1 MRLLYAAIAIVAL
14 LSGCASTGDWSSDTP
29 TKGNSKSSRAARVN
43 LRNQSVS
50 KVYAPSDNLWLRI
63 RDGFQMEPMNSPL
76 EIEQVRWLSARPDY
90 VNRSMARS
98 SRYLF
103 YIVQEVNAR
112 NMPTEIALLPFV
124 ESAFVT
130 NAKSNAKAVGL
141 WQFMPATGKDFQLT
155 QNVFRDERRDI
166 LQSTDAA
173 LDYLQRLNDQFGSW
187 ELALAAY
194 NWGAGNI
201 LKAQKKNIAL
211 GLPTDYESLSLPK
224 ETRNYVPKL
233 MAYRQI
239 VLDPS
244 AYGIVLPELEN
255 HPYFVAVDV
264 GNDIDVALAIKL
276 AEIPPEEFQSLNPSF
291 NKPVILSNA
300 NQQILL
306 PFGHAEIFQENL
318 KRYNKPLSTW
328 TAVRVSKTEGVD
340 QAAKTLGVDAEAL
353 RQVNGIPKGMRI
365 KAGSTV
371 LIPKSNGHPG
381 DVSSAMADN
390 ASLSLEKPPPPQ
402 PKCAAPP
409 KNSKGSK
416 GGRNTKSVKC
426 EGPKQTKGVQTAASK
441 GNSSSKNAASQHKS
455 ASTGLAKSAK
465 NGSSASPGDKISAK
479 GASKNQ

>member
-1 MRLLYAAIAIVAL
+1 MRLIFAAIAVAVF
-14 LSGCASTGDWSSDTP
+14 LSGCASTGVWSSDTP
-29 TKGNSKSSRAARVN
+29 AKAGSKASKATSVN
-43 LRNQSVS
+43 LKNQSVS
-50 KVYAPSDNLWLRI
+50 KVYAPSDNLWIRI
-63 RDGFQMEPMNSPL
+63 RDGFQMEPMNTPL

-90 VNRSMARS
+90 VNRSMTRS

-130 NAKSNAKAVGL
+130 HAKSSAKAVGL

-155 QNVFRDERRDI
+155 QNVFRDERRDV

-173 LDYLQRLNDQFGSW
+173 LDYLQRLYNQFGSW

-194 NWGAGNI
+194 NWGAGNVA
-201 LKAQKKNIAL
+201 KAQKRNLAA
-211 GLPTDYESLSLPK
+211 GLPTDYESLNMPR
-224 ETRNYVPKL
+224 ETRMYVPKL

-239 VLDPS
+239 VLDPT

-255 HPYFVAVDV
+255 HPYFVALEV

-276 AEIPPEEFQSLNPSF
+276 AEIPEDEFHSLNPSF

-318 KRYNKPLSTW
+318 KKYTKPLSSW
-328 TAVRVSKTEGVD
+328 TAVRISKTESVD
-340 QAAKTLGVDAEAL
+340 QAAKTLGVSPEAL
-353 RQVNGIPKGMRI
+353 RQVNAIPSGMRI

-371 LIPKSNGHPG
+371 IIPKVGNRSG

-390 ASLSLEKPPPPQ
+390 ASLSLVKPPPPT
-402 PKCAAPP
+402 PNCPKPAKGVKNAKAVKCAP
-409 KNSKGSK
+409 
-416 GGRNTKSVKC
+416 VK
-426 EGPKQTKGVQTAASK
+426 PNKGVETVAKAKSPQ
-441 GNSSSKNAASQHKS
+441 KNAASQHKS

-465 NGSSASPGDKISAK
+465 NVTSASSSGNPSAK
-479 GASKNQ
+479 GASKNP

>member
-1 MRLLYAAIAIVAL
+1 MRLIYAAIAVAVF
-14 LSGCASTGDWSSDTP
+14 LSGCASTGVWSSDTP
-29 TKGNSKSSRAARVN
+29 AKAGSKASKATSVN
-43 LRNQSVS
+43 LKNQSVS
-50 KVYAPSDNLWLRI
+50 KVYAPSDNLWIRI
-63 RDGFQMEPMNSPL
+63 RDGFQMEPMNTPL

-90 VNRSMARS
+90 VNRSMTRS

-130 NAKSNAKAVGL
+130 HAKSSAKAVGL

-155 QNVFRDERRDI
+155 QNVFRDERRDV

-173 LDYLQRLNDQFGSW
+173 LDYLQRLYNQFGSW

-194 NWGAGNI
+194 NWGAGNVA
-201 LKAQKKNIAL
+201 KAQKRNLAA
-211 GLPTDYESLSLPK
+211 GLSTDYESLNMPR
-224 ETRNYVPKL
+224 ETRMYVPKL

-255 HPYFVAVDV
+255 HPYFVALDV

-276 AEIPPEEFQSLNPSF
+276 AEIPEDEFHSLNPSF

-318 KRYNKPLSTW
+318 KKYTKPLSSW
-328 TAVRVSKTEGVD
+328 TAVRISKTESVD
-340 QAAKTLGVDAEAL
+340 QAAKTLGVSPEAL
-353 RQVNGIPKGMRI
+353 RQVNAIPSGMRI

-371 LIPKSNGHPG
+371 IIPKVGNRSG

-390 ASLSLEKPPPPQ
+390 ASLSLVKPPPPT
-402 PKCAAPP
+402 PNCPKPAKGVKNAKAVKCAP
-409 KNSKGSK
+409 
-416 GGRNTKSVKC
+416 VK
-426 EGPKQTKGVQTAASK
+426 PNKGVETVAKAKSPQ
-441 GNSSSKNAASQHKS
+441 KNAASQHKS

-465 NGSSASPGDKISAK
+465 NVTSASSSGNPSAK
-479 GASKNQ
+479 GTSKNP

>member
-1 MRLLYAAIAIVAL
+1 MRLPLVAILLAVF
-14 LSGCASTGDWSSDTP
+14 LSGCASTTDWSSDTS
-29 TKGNSKSSRAARVN
+29 TKANPKSSKAPRVN
-43 LRNQSVS
+43 LKNQSVS
-50 KVYAPSDNLWLRI
+50 QVYAPSDNLWIRI
-63 RDGFQMEPMNSPL
+63 RDGFQMEPMNTPI

-130 NAKSNAKAVGL
+130 NAKSSAKAVGL
-141 WQFMPATGKDFQLT
+141 WQFMPATGKDFRLT
-155 QNVFRDERRDI
+155 QNVFRDERRDV

-173 LDYLQRLNDQFGSW
+173 LDYLQRLYNQFGSW

-201 LKAQKKNIAL
+201 AKAQKRNLAA
-211 GLPTDYESLSLPK
+211 GLPTNYESLTMPK

-239 VLDPS
+239 VLDPQ

-255 HPYFVAVDV
+255 HPYFVALDID
-264 GNDIDVALAIKL
+264 NDIDVAIVIKL
-276 AEIPPEEFQSLNPSF
+276 AEIPEEEFHKLNPSF

-306 PFGHAEIFQENL
+306 PFAHAEIFQANL
-318 KRYNKPLSTW
+318 KSYTKPLSSW
-328 TAVRVSKTEGVD
+328 TAVKISKTESVD
-340 QAAKTLGVDAEAL
+340 QVAKTLGVDVDAL
-353 RQVNGIPKGMRI
+353 RTVNGIPRGMRV

-371 LIPKSNGHPG
+371 LVPKTNRNPG
-381 DVSSAMADN
+381 DVSTAMAEN
-390 ASLSLEKPPPPQ
+390 ASLSLEKPAPPV
-402 PKCAAPP
+402 PKCGKSSKSGQNAKCA
-409 KNSKGSK
+409 KTKGSASGK
-416 GGRNTKSVKC
+416 NT
-426 EGPKQTKGVQTAASK
+426 
-441 GNSSSKNAASQHKS
+441 ASQHKS
-455 ASTGLAKSAK
+455 ASTGVAKSAK
-465 NGSSASPGDKISAK
+465 NGSSAAPSAK
-479 GASKNQ
+479 GGASIK

>member
-1 MRLLYAAIAIVAL
+1 MRLVYVSLLIAAF

-29 TKGNSKSSRAARVN
+29 TKQGSKASGATRIN
-43 LRNQSVS
+43 LKNQSVS

-63 RDGFQMEPMNSPL
+63 RDGFQMKPMNSPL

-130 NAKSNAKAVGL
+130 NAKSSAKAVGL

-155 QNVFRDERRDI
+155 QNVFRDERRDV

-173 LDYLQRLNDQFGSW
+173 LDYLQRLNNQFGSW

-194 NWGAGNI
+194 NWGAGNVA
-201 LKAQKKNIAL
+201 KAQKRNLAA
-211 GLPTDYESLSLPK
+211 GLPTDYESLTMPR
-224 ETRNYVPKL
+224 ETRMYVPKL
-233 MAYRQI
+233 MAYRAI

-264 GNDIDVALAIKL
+264 GSDIDVALVIKL
-276 AEIPPEEFQSLNPSF
+276 AEIPEDEFHSLNPSF

-306 PFGHAEIFQENL
+306 PFGHAEIFQSNL
-318 KRYNKPLSTW
+318 KQYTKPLSTW
-328 TAVRVSKTEGVD
+328 TAVKVSKTETVD
-340 QAAKTLGVDAEAL
+340 QAAKTLGVEADAL

-371 LIPKSNGHPG
+371 IIPKTGNRSG

-390 ASLSLEKPPPPQ
+390 ASLSLEKPSSSASKCPKPAKGAKNAKAV
-402 PKCAAPP
+402 KCAPA
-409 KNSKGSK
+409 KS
-416 GGRNTKSVKC
+416 NTAA
-426 EGPKQTKGVQTAASK
+426 QTAGSK
-441 GNSSSKNAASQHKS
+441 GNSSPKNAASQHKS

-465 NGSSASPGDKISAK
+465 NGSSAPASNSSSNK
-479 GASKNQ
+479 GASKNP

>member
-1 MRLLYAAIAIVAL
+1 MRLIYAAIAVAVF
-14 LSGCASTGDWSSDTP
+14 LSGCASTGVWSSDTP
-29 TKGNSKSSRAARVN
+29 AKAGSKASKATSVN
-43 LRNQSVS
+43 LKNQSVS
-50 KVYAPSDNLWLRI
+50 KVYAPSDNLWIRI
-63 RDGFQMEPMNSPL
+63 RDGFQMEPMNTPL

-90 VNRSMARS
+90 VNRSMTRS

-130 NAKSNAKAVGL
+130 HAKSSAKAVGL

-155 QNVFRDERRDI
+155 QNVFRDERRDV

-173 LDYLQRLNDQFGSW
+173 LDYLQRLYNQFGSW

-194 NWGAGNI
+194 NWGAGNVA
-201 LKAQKKNIAL
+201 KAQKRNLAA
-211 GLPTDYESLSLPK
+211 GLPTDYESLNMPR
-224 ETRNYVPKL
+224 ETRMYVPKL

-255 HPYFVAVDV
+255 HPYFVALDV

-276 AEIPPEEFQSLNPSF
+276 AEIPEDEFHSLNPSF

-318 KRYNKPLSTW
+318 KKYTKPLSSW
-328 TAVRVSKTEGVD
+328 TAVRISKTESVD
-340 QAAKTLGVDAEAL
+340 QAAKTLGVSPEAL
-353 RQVNGIPKGMRI
+353 RQVNAIPSGMRI

-371 LIPKSNGHPG
+371 IIPKVGNRSG

-390 ASLSLEKPPPPQ
+390 ASLSLVKPPPPT
-402 PKCAAPP
+402 PNCPKPAKGAKNAKAVKCAP
-409 KNSKGSK
+409 
-416 GGRNTKSVKC
+416 VK
-426 EGPKQTKGVQTAASK
+426 PNKGVETVAKAKSPQ
-441 GNSSSKNAASQHKS
+441 KNAASQHKS

-465 NGSSASPGDKISAK
+465 NVTSASSSGNPSAK
-479 GASKNQ
+479 GASKNP

>member
-1 MRLLYAAIAIVAL
+1 MLWRYAAIVLIAA

-29 TKGNSKSSRAARVN
+29 TRQDPRASKAKRVN
-43 LRNQSVS
+43 LKDQSVS
-50 KVYAPSDNLWLRI
+50 DVYAPSSNLWIRI
-63 RDGFQMEPMNSPL
+63 RDGFQMEPMNTPL

-103 YIVQEVNAR
+103 YIVQEVNTR

-130 NAKSNAKAVGL
+130 NAKSSAKAMGL

-155 QNVFRDERRDI
+155 QNVFRDERRDV

-173 LDYLQRLNDQFGSW
+173 LDYLQRLYKQFGSW
-187 ELALAAY
+187 DLALAAY
-194 NWGAGNI
+194 NWGAGNVS
-201 LKAQKKNIAL
+201 KAQKRNLAA
-211 GLPTDYESLSLPK
+211 GLPTDYLSLKMPN

-239 VLDPS
+239 VLDPQ

-264 GNDIDVALAIKL
+264 GSDIDVDLVIKL
-276 AEIPPEEFQSLNPSF
+276 AEIPSDEFHSLNPSF

-318 KRYNKPLSTW
+318 KKYTKPLSSW
-328 TAVRVSKTEGVD
+328 TAVQVAKTETVD
-340 QAAKTLGVDAEAL
+340 KAAKTLGVDVDSL
-353 RQVNGIPKGMRI
+353 REVNAIPKGMRI
-365 KAGSTV
+365 RAGSTLLV
-371 LIPKSNGHPG
+371 PKTSQRPG
-381 DVSSAMADN
+381 DISVAMAEN
-390 ASLSLEKPPPPQ
+390 ASLSLDKGGSPAPK
-402 PKCAAPP
+402 KCA
-409 KNSKGSK
+409 KGAK
-416 GGRNTKSVKC
+416 CPAVK
-426 EGPKQTKGVQTAASK
+426 PAKVASK
-441 GNSSSKNAASQHKS
+441 GNSSKNNAASQHKS
-455 ASTGLAKSAK
+455 ASTDLAKSAK
-465 NGSSASPGDKISAK
+465 NGSSKSASTTAKTSNGKGVSKI
-479 GASKNQ
+479 Q

>member
-1 MRLLYAAIAIVAL
+1 MLWRYAAIVLIAA

-29 TKGNSKSSRAARVN
+29 TRQDPRASKAKRVN
-43 LRNQSVS
+43 LKDQSVS
-50 KVYAPSDNLWLRI
+50 DVYAPSSNLWIRI
-63 RDGFQMEPMNSPL
+63 RDGFQMEPMNTPL

-103 YIVQEVNAR
+103 YIVQEVNTR

-130 NAKSNAKAVGL
+130 NAKSSAKAMGL
-141 WQFMPATGKDFQLT
+141 WQFMPATGKDFRLT
-155 QNVFRDERRDI
+155 QNVFRDERRDV

-173 LDYLQRLNDQFGSW
+173 LDYLQRLHKQFGSL

-194 NWGAGNI
+194 NWGAGNVA
-201 LKAQKKNIAL
+201 KAQKRNLAA
-211 GLPTDYESLSLPK
+211 GLPTDYLSLKMPN

-239 VLDPS
+239 VLDPQ

-264 GNDIDVALAIKL
+264 GSDIDVALVIQL
-276 AEIPPEEFQSLNPSF
+276 SEIPEDEFHSLNPSF

-306 PFGHAEIFQENL
+306 PFGHAEIFQANL
-318 KRYNKPLSTW
+318 KKYTKPLSSW
-328 TAVRVSKTEGVD
+328 AAVQVTKTESVD
-340 QAAKTLGVDAEAL
+340 QCAKTLGVDAETL

-365 KAGSTV
+365 RSGSTV
-371 LIPKSNGHPG
+371 LVPKTSSRVG
-381 DVSSAMADN
+381 DISVAMAEN
-390 ASLSLEKPPPPQ
+390 ASLNLDKSAPAPK
-402 PKCAAPP
+402 KCA
-409 KNSKGSK
+409 KGAK
-416 GGRNTKSVKC
+416 CPAVKPTKV
-426 EGPKQTKGVQTAASK
+426 ASK
-441 GNSSSKNAASQHKS
+441 GNSSKNNAASQHKS
-455 ASTGLAKSAK
+455 ASTDLAKSAK
-465 NGSSASPGDKISAK
+465 NGSSKSASTTAKTSNGKGVSKI
-479 GASKNQ
+479 Q

>member
-1 MRLLYAAIAIVAL
+1 MRLLMSAL
-14 LSGCASTGDWSSDTP
+14 MLAVFLSGCASTGDWSSDTP
-29 TKGNSKSSRAARVN
+29 TKANPKASKAARVN
-43 LRNQSVS
+43 LQNQSVS

-63 RDGFQMEPMNSPL
+63 RDGFQMEPMNGPL
-76 EIEQVRWLSARPDY
+76 EIEQVRWLAARPDY
-90 VNRSMARS
+90 VHRSMARS

-130 NAKSNAKAVGL
+130 NAKSSAKAVGL
-141 WQFMPATGKDFQLT
+141 WQFMPATGKDFRLT
-155 QNVFRDERRDI
+155 QNVFRDERRDV

-173 LDYLQRLNDQFGSW
+173 LDYLQRLYSQFGSW

-201 LKAQKKNIAL
+201 SKAQKRNIAA
-211 GLPTDYESLSLPK
+211 GLPIDYESLTMPK

-264 GNDIDVALAIKL
+264 GNDIDVAVVIKL
-276 AEIPPEEFQSLNPSF
+276 AEIPSEEFHNLNPSF

-306 PFGHAEIFQENL
+306 PFAHAEIFQDNL
-318 KRYNKPLSTW
+318 KNYTKPLASW
-328 TAVRVSKTEGVD
+328 TAVKVTKTESLD
-340 QAAKTLGVDAEAL
+340 QAAKTLGVDSEVL
-353 RQVNGIPKGMRI
+353 RDMNGIPKGMRI
-365 KAGSTV
+365 KAGST
-371 LIPKSNGHPG
+371 LIVPKTSGRSG
-381 DVSSAMADN
+381 DVSTAMAEN
-390 ASLSLEKPPPPQ
+390 ASLSLEKPPPPA
-402 PKCAAPP
+402 PPNKCAKPIKAV
-409 KNSKGSK
+409 KGAK
-416 GGRNTKSVKC
+416 PVKC
-426 EGPKQTKGVQTAASK
+426 APAKQVKTIEKAGSK
-441 GNSSSKNAASQHKS
+441 GNSSPNNAASQHKS

-465 NGSSASPGDKISAK
+465 NGSSTNSSSK
-479 GASKNQ
+479 GASKKQ

>member
-1 MRLLYAAIAIVAL
+1 
-14 LSGCASTGDWSSDTP
+14 
-29 TKGNSKSSRAARVN
+29 
-43 LRNQSVS
+43 
-50 KVYAPSDNLWLRI
+50 
-63 RDGFQMEPMNSPL
+63 MNSPL

-173 LDYLQRLNDQFGSW
+173 LDYLQRLNNQFGSW

-201 LKAQKKNIAL
+201 VKAQKRNLAE
-211 GLPTDYESLSLPK
+211 GLPTDYESLTLPR
-224 ETRNYVPKL
+224 ETRMYVPKL

-239 VLDPS
+239 VLDPE
-244 AYGIVLPELEN
+244 AYGIVLPKLEN
-255 HPYFVAVDV
+255 HPYFVALDV
-264 GNDIDVALAIKL
+264 GNDIDVALVIKL
-276 AEIPPEEFQSLNPSF
+276 AEIPDDEFYILNPSF

-300 NQQILL
+300 GQQILL

-328 TAVRVSKTEGVD
+328 TAVKVTKTESLE
-340 QAAKTLGVDAEAL
+340 QTAKTLGVDPESL

-365 KAGSTV
+365 KSGSTV
-371 LIPKSNGHPG
+371 LIPKTSNRPG

-390 ASLSLEKPPPPQ
+390 ASLSLEKPPPPPPP
-402 PKCAAPP
+402 PKCP
-409 KNSKGSK
+409 KPTKGTKGSK
-416 GGRNTKSVKC
+416 PAKCPPAKSDKGGTV
-426 EGPKQTKGVQTAASK
+426 ASK
-441 GNSSSKNAASQHKS
+441 GNSSLKNAATQHKS
-455 ASTGLAKSAK
+455 ASTDLAKSAK
-465 NGSSASPGDKISAK
+465 NGNSPSHSAK
-479 GASKNQ
+479 NTKKGDGKAP

>member
-1 MRLLYAAIAIVAL
+1 MRVMYAALVL
-14 LSGCASTGDWSSDTP
+14 LVFLSGCASTGDWSSDTP
-29 TKGNSKSSRAARVN
+29 TKSSPKASRAARVN
-43 LRNQSVS
+43 LQNQSVS
-50 KVYAPSDNLWLRI
+50 KVYAPSDNLWIRI

-90 VNRSMARS
+90 VHRSMARS

-130 NAKSNAKAVGL
+130 HAKSSAKAVGL

-155 QNVFRDERRDI
+155 QNVFRDERRDV

-173 LDYLQRLNDQFGSW
+173 LDYLQRLHNQFGSW

-194 NWGAGNI
+194 NWGAGNVA
-201 LKAQKKNIAL
+201 KAQKRNLAA
-211 GLPTDYESLSLPK
+211 GLPTDYESLTMPK
-224 ETRNYVPKL
+224 ETRMYVPKL
-233 MAYRQI
+233 MAYRAI

-244 AYGIVLPELEN
+244 AYGIVLPQLEN

-264 GNDIDVALAIKL
+264 GSDIDVALAIKL
-276 AEIPPEEFQSLNPSF
+276 AEIPEDEFHSLNPSF

-306 PFGHAEIFQENL
+306 PFGHAEIFQANL
-318 KRYNKPLSTW
+318 KKYTKPLATW
-328 TAVRVSKTEGVD
+328 TAIKVSKTESVD
-340 QAAKTLGVDAEAL
+340 QAAKTLGVDPDAL

-371 LIPKSNGHPG
+371 IIPKTGSRGG
-381 DVSSAMADN
+381 DVSSALADN
-390 ASLSLEKPPPPQ
+390 ASLSLEKPPPPPPP
-402 PKCAAPP
+402 PKCAKPVKGA
-409 KNSKGSK
+409 KNSKA
-416 GGRNTKSVKC
+416 VKC
-426 EGPKQTKGVQTAASK
+426 PPAKPNKATENAANKGKSAP
-441 GNSSSKNAASQHKS
+441 NNAASQHKS

-465 NGSSASPGDKISAK
+465 N
-479 GASKNQ
+479 

>member
-1 MRLLYAAIAIVAL
+1 MRLVYVSLLIAAF

-29 TKGNSKSSRAARVN
+29 TKQGSKASGATRIN
-43 LRNQSVS
+43 LKNQSVS

-63 RDGFQMEPMNSPL
+63 RDGFQMKSMNSPL

-130 NAKSNAKAVGL
+130 NAKSSAKAVGL

-155 QNVFRDERRDI
+155 QNVFRDERRDV

-173 LDYLQRLNDQFGSW
+173 LDYLQRLNNQFGSW

-194 NWGAGNI
+194 NWGAGNVA
-201 LKAQKKNIAL
+201 KAQKRNLAA
-211 GLPTDYESLSLPK
+211 GLPTDYESLTMPR
-224 ETRNYVPKL
+224 ETRMYVPKL
-233 MAYRQI
+233 MAYRAI

-264 GNDIDVALAIKL
+264 GSDIDVALVIKL
-276 AEIPPEEFQSLNPSF
+276 AEIPEDEFHSLNPSF

-306 PFGHAEIFQENL
+306 PFGHAEIFQSNL
-318 KRYNKPLSTW
+318 KQYTKPLSTW
-328 TAVRVSKTEGVD
+328 TAVKVSKTETVD
-340 QAAKTLGVDAEAL
+340 QAAKTLGVEADAL

-371 LIPKSNGHPG
+371 IIPKTGNRSG

-390 ASLSLEKPPPPQ
+390 ASLSLEKPSSSASKCPKPAKGAKNAKAV
-402 PKCAAPP
+402 KCAPA
-409 KNSKGSK
+409 KS
-416 GGRNTKSVKC
+416 NTAA
-426 EGPKQTKGVQTAASK
+426 QTAGSK
-441 GNSSSKNAASQHKS
+441 GNSSPKNAASQHKS

-465 NGSSASPGDKISAK
+465 NDSSVSSSTNSSGR
-479 GASKNQ
+479 GTSKNR

>member
-1 MRLLYAAIAIVAL
+1 MRLIYAAIAVAVF
-14 LSGCASTGDWSSDTP
+14 LSGCASTGVWSSDTP
-29 TKGNSKSSRAARVN
+29 AKAGPKASKATSVN
-43 LRNQSVS
+43 LKNQSVS
-50 KVYAPSDNLWLRI
+50 KVYAPSDNLWIRI
-63 RDGFQMEPMNSPL
+63 RDGFQMEPMNTPL

-90 VNRSMARS
+90 VNRSMTRS

-130 NAKSNAKAVGL
+130 HAKSSAKAVGL

-155 QNVFRDERRDI
+155 QNVFRDERRDV

-173 LDYLQRLNDQFGSW
+173 LDYLQRLYNQFGSW

-194 NWGAGNI
+194 NWGAGNVA
-201 LKAQKKNIAL
+201 KAQKRNLAA
-211 GLPTDYESLSLPK
+211 GLPTDYESLNMPR
-224 ETRNYVPKL
+224 ETRMYVPKL

-255 HPYFVAVDV
+255 HPYFVALDV

-276 AEIPPEEFQSLNPSF
+276 AEIPEDEFHSLNPSF

-318 KRYNKPLSTW
+318 KKYTKPLSSW
-328 TAVRVSKTEGVD
+328 TAVRISKTESVD
-340 QAAKTLGVDAEAL
+340 QAAKTLGVSPEAL
-353 RQVNGIPKGMRI
+353 RQVNAIPSGMRI

-371 LIPKSNGHPG
+371 IIPKVGNRSG

-390 ASLSLEKPPPPQ
+390 ASLSLVKPPPPT
-402 PKCAAPP
+402 PNCPKPAKGVKNAKAVKCAP
-409 KNSKGSK
+409 
-416 GGRNTKSVKC
+416 VK
-426 EGPKQTKGVQTAASK
+426 PNKGVETVAKAKSPQ
-441 GNSSSKNAASQHKS
+441 KNAASQHKS

-465 NGSSASPGDKISAK
+465 NVTSASSSGNPSAK
-479 GASKNQ
+479 GASKNP

>member
-1 MRLLYAAIAIVAL
+1 MRLIFAAIAVAVF
-14 LSGCASTGDWSSDTP
+14 LSGCASTGVWSSDTP
-29 TKGNSKSSRAARVN
+29 TKTGSKASKATSVN
-43 LRNQSVS
+43 LKNQSVS
-50 KVYAPSDNLWLRI
+50 KVYAPSDNLWIRI
-63 RDGFQMEPMNSPL
+63 RDGFQMEPMNTPL

-90 VNRSMARS
+90 VNRSMTRS

-130 NAKSNAKAVGL
+130 HAKSSAKAVGL

-155 QNVFRDERRDI
+155 QNVFRDERRDV

-173 LDYLQRLNDQFGSW
+173 LDYLQRLYNQFGSW

-194 NWGAGNI
+194 NWGAGNVA
-201 LKAQKKNIAL
+201 KAQKRNLAA
-211 GLPTDYESLSLPK
+211 GLPTDYESLNMPR
-224 ETRNYVPKL
+224 ETRMYVPKL

-255 HPYFVAVDV
+255 HPYFVALDV

-276 AEIPPEEFQSLNPSF
+276 AEIPEDEFHSLNPSF

-318 KRYNKPLSTW
+318 KKYTKPLSSW
-328 TAVRVSKTEGVD
+328 TAVRISKTKSVD
-340 QAAKTLGVDAEAL
+340 QAAKTLGVSPEAL
-353 RQVNGIPKGMRI
+353 RQVNAIPSGMRI

-371 LIPKSNGHPG
+371 IIPKVGNRSG

-390 ASLSLEKPPPPQ
+390 ASLSLVKPPPPT
-402 PKCAAPP
+402 PNCPKPAKGVKNAKAVKCAP
-409 KNSKGSK
+409 
-416 GGRNTKSVKC
+416 VK
-426 EGPKQTKGVQTAASK
+426 PNKGVETVAKAKSPQ
-441 GNSSSKNAASQHKS
+441 KNAASQHKS

-465 NGSSASPGDKISAK
+465 NVTSASSSGNPSAK
-479 GASKNQ
+479 GASKNP

>member
-1 MRLLYAAIAIVAL
+1 MLWRYAAILLIAV

-29 TKGNSKSSRAARVN
+29 TRQDPRASKAKRVN
-43 LRNQSVS
+43 LKNQSVS
-50 KVYAPSDNLWLRI
+50 DLYAPSSNLWIRI
-63 RDGFQMEPMNSPL
+63 RDGFEMEPMNTPL

-90 VNRSMARS
+90 VNRSMTRS

-130 NAKSNAKAVGL
+130 NAKSSAKAMGL
-141 WQFMPATGKDFQLT
+141 WQFMPATGKDFRLT
-155 QNVFRDERRDI
+155 QNVFRDERRDV

-173 LDYLQRLNDQFGSW
+173 LDYLQRLYKQFGSW

-194 NWGAGNI
+194 NWGAGNVA
-201 LKAQKKNIAL
+201 KAQKRNLAA
-211 GLPTDYESLSLPK
+211 GLPTDYLSLKMPN

-239 VLDPS
+239 VLDPQ

-264 GNDIDVALAIKL
+264 GSDIDVDLAIKL
-276 AEIPPEEFQSLNPSF
+276 AEIPLDEFHSLNPSF

-306 PFGHAEIFQENL
+306 PFGHAEIFQANL
-318 KRYNKPLSTW
+318 KQYTKPLSSW
-328 TAVRVSKTEGVD
+328 AAVQVTKTESVD
-340 QAAKTLGVDAEAL
+340 QCAKTLGVDADTL
-353 RQVNGIPKGMRI
+353 REVNGIPKGMRI
-365 KAGSTV
+365 RSGSTV
-371 LIPKSNGHPG
+371 LVPKTSRRPG
-381 DVSSAMADN
+381 DISLAMAEN
-390 ASLSLEKPPPPQ
+390 GSLSLDKPAPPAPK
-402 PKCAAPP
+402 KCA
-409 KNSKGSK
+409 KGAKCPVAKSAK
-416 GGRNTKSVKC
+416 G
-426 EGPKQTKGVQTAASK
+426 AAK
-441 GNSSSKNAASQHKS
+441 GNSSANNAASQHKS

-465 NGSSASPGDKISAK
+465 NGSAKTTGSTVKASNSK
-479 GASKNQ
+479 GASKIQ

>member
-1 MRLLYAAIAIVAL
+1 MRLIYVSLLIAAF

-29 TKGNSKSSRAARVN
+29 TKQGSKASGATRIN
-43 LRNQSVS
+43 LKNQSVS

-63 RDGFQMEPMNSPL
+63 RDGFQMKPMNSPL

-130 NAKSNAKAVGL
+130 NAKSSAKAVGL

-155 QNVFRDERRDI
+155 QNVFRDERRDV

-173 LDYLQRLNDQFGSW
+173 LDYLQRLNNQFGSW

-194 NWGAGNI
+194 NWGAGNVA
-201 LKAQKKNIAL
+201 KAQKRNLAA
-211 GLPTDYESLSLPK
+211 GLPTDYESLTMPR
-224 ETRNYVPKL
+224 ETRMYVPKL
-233 MAYRQI
+233 MAYRAI

-264 GNDIDVALAIKL
+264 GSDIDVALVIKL
-276 AEIPPEEFQSLNPSF
+276 AEIPEDEFHSLNPSF

-306 PFGHAEIFQENL
+306 PFGHAEIFQSNL
-318 KRYNKPLSTW
+318 KQYTKPLSTW
-328 TAVRVSKTEGVD
+328 TAVKVSKTETVD
-340 QAAKTLGVDAEAL
+340 QAAKTLGVEADAL

-371 LIPKSNGHPG
+371 IIPKTGNRSG

-390 ASLSLEKPPPPQ
+390 ASLSLEKPSSSASKCPKPAKGAKNAKAV
-402 PKCAAPP
+402 KCAPA
-409 KNSKGSK
+409 KS
-416 GGRNTKSVKC
+416 NTAA
-426 EGPKQTKGVQTAASK
+426 QTAGSK
-441 GNSSSKNAASQHKS
+441 GNSSPKNAASQHKS

-465 NGSSASPGDKISAK
+465 NDSSVSSSTNSSGR
-479 GASKNQ
+479 GTSKNQ

>member
-1 MRLLYAAIAIVAL
+1 MRLVYVSLLIAAF

-29 TKGNSKSSRAARVN
+29 TKQGSKASGATRIN
-43 LRNQSVS
+43 LKNQSVS

-63 RDGFQMEPMNSPL
+63 RDGFQMKPMNSPL

-130 NAKSNAKAVGL
+130 NAKSSAKAVGL

-155 QNVFRDERRDI
+155 QNVFRDERRDV

-173 LDYLQRLNDQFGSW
+173 LDYLQRLNNQFGSW

-194 NWGAGNI
+194 NWGAGNVA
-201 LKAQKKNIAL
+201 KAQKRNLAA
-211 GLPTDYESLSLPK
+211 GLPTDYESLTMPR
-224 ETRNYVPKL
+224 ETRMYVPKL
-233 MAYRQI
+233 MAYRAI

-264 GNDIDVALAIKL
+264 GSDIDVALVIKL
-276 AEIPPEEFQSLNPSF
+276 AEIPEDEFHSLNPSF

-306 PFGHAEIFQENL
+306 PFGHAEIFQSNL
-318 KRYNKPLSTW
+318 KQYTKPLSTW
-328 TAVRVSKTEGVD
+328 TAVKVSKTETVD
-340 QAAKTLGVDAEAL
+340 QAAKTLGVEADAL

-371 LIPKSNGHPG
+371 IIPKTGNRSG

-390 ASLSLEKPPPPQ
+390 ASLSLEKPSSSGSKCPKPAKGAKNAKAV
-402 PKCAAPP
+402 KCAPA
-409 KNSKGSK
+409 KS
-416 GGRNTKSVKC
+416 NTAA
-426 EGPKQTKGVQTAASK
+426 QTAGSK
-441 GNSSSKNAASQHKS
+441 GNSSPKNAASQHKS

-465 NGSSASPGDKISAK
+465 NDSSVSSSTNSSGR
-479 GASKNQ
+479 GTSKNQ

>member
-1 MRLLYAAIAIVAL
+1 MRPQIAAILLTVF

-29 TKGNSKSSRAARVN
+29 TKANSNSSKATRVN
-43 LRNQSVS
+43 LKNQSVS
-50 KVYAPSDNLWLRI
+50 QVYAPSDNLWIRI

-130 NAKSNAKAVGL
+130 HAKSSAKAMGL
-141 WQFMPATGKDFQLT
+141 WQFMPATGKDFRLT
-155 QNVFRDERRDI
+155 QNVFRDERRDV

-173 LDYLQRLNDQFGSW
+173 LDYLQRLYNQFGTW

-201 LKAQKKNIAL
+201 SKAQKRNLAA
-211 GLPTDYESLSLPK
+211 GLPTDYLSLKMPK
-224 ETRNYVPKL
+224 ETRQYVPKL

-239 VLDPS
+239 VLDPQ

-255 HPYFVAVDV
+255 HPYFVALDID
-264 GNDIDVALAIKL
+264 NDIDVAVVIKL
-276 AEIPPEEFQSLNPSF
+276 AEIPEQEFHNLNPSF

-306 PFGHAEIFQENL
+306 PFAHAEIFQANL
-318 KRYNKPLSTW
+318 KTYTKPLSTW
-328 TAVRVSKTEGVD
+328 TAVKIVKTESVD
-340 QAAKTLGVDAEAL
+340 QVGKTLGVDVDTL
-353 RQVNGIPKGMRI
+353 RSVNGIPKGMRI

-371 LIPKSNGHPG
+371 LIPKTSGAG
-381 DVSSAMADN
+381 DVSTAMAEN
-390 ASLSLEKPPPPQ
+390 ASLSLEKPAPPA
-402 PKCAAPP
+402 PKCGKSAA
-409 KNSKGSK
+409 NGQ
-416 GGRNTKSVKC
+416 NTKCAS
-426 EGPKQTKGVQTAASK
+426 TKTAAK
-441 GNSSSKNAASQHKS
+441 GNSSAKNAASQHKS
-455 ASTGLAKSAK
+455 ASTGVAKSAK
-465 NGSSASPGDKISAK
+465 NSSSATSSTK
-479 GASKNQ
+479 GGANIK